1 MTSTAVR
8 FWGRTAQCSDHSV
21 SILPHFN
28 KTCATENYICKNF
41 DVKKSYSHTE
51 VLRKAAWIN
60 LAVCLYFTV
69 MSVKK
74 IYSIWI
80 KERRFAFR
88 FLNPTI
94 FYLRVRNFSFFTPI
108 FYTAN
113 FGFLHHNFCNA
124 PHRKKVK
131 SKVGHGAKTYTE

>member
-28 KTCATENYICKNF
+28 NTCATENYICKNF
-41 DVKKSYSHTE
+41 DVKKSYNTE

-60 LAVCLYFTV
+60 WAVCLCLTV

-80 KERRFAFR
+80 KERRFAFKS
-88 FLNPTI
+88 LNPTI
-94 FYLRVRNFSFFTPI
+94 NYGP
-108 FYTAN
+108 
-113 FGFLHHNFCNA
+113 
-124 PHRKKVK
+124 
-131 SKVGHGAKTYTE
+131 